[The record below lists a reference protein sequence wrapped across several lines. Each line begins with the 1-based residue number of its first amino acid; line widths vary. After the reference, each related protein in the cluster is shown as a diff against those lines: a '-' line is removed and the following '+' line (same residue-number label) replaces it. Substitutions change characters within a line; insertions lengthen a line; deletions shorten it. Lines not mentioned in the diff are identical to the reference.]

1 LVGQEHIL
9 FSRVS
14 TLGSAGESGIHQM
27 ELEAIS
33 KPAIPDPMN
42 DDPVWEKCRPP
53 LWPRRTIDG
62 GWTNI
67 PSGQTWRRK
76 VNGKWQYKRDA

>member
-1 LVGQEHIL
+1 
-9 FSRVS
+9 
-14 TLGSAGESGIHQM
+14 M

-33 KPAIPDPMN
+33 KPAIPDPRN
-42 DDPVWEKCRPP
+42 DDPAWEKCRPP

-67 PSGQTWRRK
+67 PSDQTWRRK
-76 VNGKWQYKRDA
+76 VNGKWQYKRDEKLRRHDREHVSLHRALASSLSSAAT

>member
-1 LVGQEHIL
+1 
-9 FSRVS
+9 
-14 TLGSAGESGIHQM
+14 M
-27 ELEAIS
+27 EVKAVLKTATPEQA
-33 KPAIPDPMN
+33 KVEPA
-42 DDPVWEKCRPP
+42 WERCRPP

-76 VNGKWQYKRDA
+76 VNGKWQYKRDT